1 MHAVQGCV
9 TRFAHA
15 VAFVLARK
23 ASPDK
28 LTHIQ
33 LTLAALEATLPEGS
47 VQRAGRWTGAK
58 TWEAVYSAPSQ
69 AIYVLQGLQ
78 EAVRRVKFRAGIA
91 AGRHWSDVIHL
102 DGLEVPPHALTIAR
116 ALAGR
121 LDARGHVWM
130 AFQGYAAWDQA
141 ATAALSLSCNV
152 RYHRSRWQR
161 DAEQAY
167 RATDHIGQAAQRLG
181 LSSYSTSLRLRRAS
195 IQHVDTLDLVICRQ
209 LDAVAAV

>member
-1 MHAVQGCV
+1 MQVVRGCV
-9 TRFAHA
+9 TRSAHA
-15 VAFVLARK
+15 VAFVLAK
-23 ASPDK
+23 KPLPDK
-28 LTHIQ
+28 LAQVH

-47 VQRAGRWTGAK
+47 VQQPGRWTGPK
-58 TWEAVYSAPSQ
+58 IWEAVYSAPSQ

-91 AGRHWSDVIHL
+91 AGRHWTDIIHL
-102 DGLEVPPHALTIAR
+102 EGLEVPPHALTLAR

-130 AFQGYAAWDQA
+130 AFQGYGAWDQA

-181 LSSYSTSLRLRRAS
+181 LSAYSTSLRLRRAS

-209 LDAVAAV
+209 LDAASNL